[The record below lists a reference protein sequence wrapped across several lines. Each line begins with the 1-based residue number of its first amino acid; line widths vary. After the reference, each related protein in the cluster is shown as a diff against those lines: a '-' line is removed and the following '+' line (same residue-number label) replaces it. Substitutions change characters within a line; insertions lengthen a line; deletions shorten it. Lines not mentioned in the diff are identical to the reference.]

1 MSLRHL
7 SAPRLRR
14 SLLLSTLLLAGS
26 FSAHAADE
34 MLRKA
39 VGKGAY
45 EMAFSQQE
53 NALWVATSQSRSLD
67 KGGIVYRLDPVTL
80 DVTQIIHNDLK
91 PFGATINQQ
100 TQTLWFGNTTNSAIT
115 AIDAKSGD
123 VKGRI
128 VLDDRVRSETVKP
141 LQPRELVA
149 NDKTNTVYVTGIGK
163 ESVVWVIDGANLK
176 LKSTITGTGSF
187 GTGLALDADA
197 RRLYLT
203 NGDGELVT
211 IDTDSNKVLNRKKLL
226 DDGKEHFF
234 LNLSLD
240 TAGHRAFITD
250 SKQPEVLVVDIRDG
264 KVLEKIAA
272 PESLAVL
279 FNPVRNEVYVTH
291 RQAGKVSVIDA
302 KSYKVVKTL
311 DTPTHPNSLT
321 LSADGKT
328 LFVTVKQ
335 ASSRQKEATQPDDV
349 IRIAL

>member
-197 RRLYLT
+197 KRLYLT

-211 IDTDSNKVLNRKKLL
+211 IDTDSNKVLSRKKLL

>member
-211 IDTDSNKVLNRKKLL
+211 IDTDSNKVLSRKKLL

>member
-187 GTGLALDADA
+187 GTGLALDADS

-211 IDTDSNKVLNRKKLL
+211 IDTDSNKVLSRKKLL